1 MDTSTQQPERVS
13 LRDILFIIFS
23 KLHVLIGTFLII
35 VVVTVGLCFMVDP
48 VYEVSATV
56 LVKPFVDP
64 DLQLQ
69 LTPTS
74 LNNFPV
80 SREDINSEIKIMN
93 SEELL
98 RQIVKNL
105 GISRPSVP
113 EKLLSRLMSKLFL
126 NVRNLLVRL
135 RLSVQPDPV
144 DAAVLKLKNKL
155 DIEPITMSNM
165 FRVSLKGNDPSNIT
179 KIVNAL
185 LEDYIDRHIKVYKAE
200 SGVDFF
206 SKQAGLYSERLM
218 NSENALEDFQ
228 KKWLIIEIQGQ
239 RAENM
244 ELLKLMRNNL
254 SLVRGKIAEKKTKLS
269 QLTESMQHIGEITAM
284 AEELRGDSMLVEITR
299 ALLPLLVEKE
309 RLAQLYTKSSIEYQ
323 DIHRQVEEMKQA
335 IIKEQKRIIKGIQID
350 LASLIS
356 QEKSLS
362 SDIQALTI
370 ESRSLTE
377 REIGSDRLT
386 REVEQNKK
394 NYLFY
399 QDKTEAA
406 RISEQKDASRVAN
419 VAVASWAY
427 EPSVPVF
434 PRKTLIGLVSIIVGF
449 ISGIGCAFAA
459 YYMDHTVKRPED
471 ILLNC
476 KVPVLSDLG
485 TVKPL

>member
-200 SGVDFF
+200 SGVDFLY
-206 SKQAGLYSERLM
+206 KQSRL
-218 NSENALEDFQ
+218 N
-228 KKWLIIEIQGQ
+228 
-239 RAENM
+239 
-244 ELLKLMRNNL
+244 
-254 SLVRGKIAEKKTKLS
+254 
-269 QLTESMQHIGEITAM
+269 
-284 AEELRGDSMLVEITR
+284 
-299 ALLPLLVEKE
+299 
-309 RLAQLYTKSSIEYQ
+309 
-323 DIHRQVEEMKQA
+323 
-335 IIKEQKRIIKGIQID
+335 
-350 LASLIS
+350 
-356 QEKSLS
+356 
-362 SDIQALTI
+362 
-370 ESRSLTE
+370 
-377 REIGSDRLT
+377 
-386 REVEQNKK
+386 
-394 NYLFY
+394 
-399 QDKTEAA
+399 
-406 RISEQKDASRVAN
+406 
-419 VAVASWAY
+419 
-427 EPSVPVF
+427 
-434 PRKTLIGLVSIIVGF
+434 
-449 ISGIGCAFAA
+449 
-459 YYMDHTVKRPED
+459 
-471 ILLNC
+471 
-476 KVPVLSDLG
+476 
-485 TVKPL
+485 